1 MKIMNGKFILILLLA
16 THIFANVIANVDKQ
30 NVIEG
35 DSVTY
40 SITAD
45 GNKITFPNIDKIAGF
60 DVEAVSNSQSISII
74 NGNYQKK
81 LTRSW
86 SFTPLKSITIPSYTV
101 KVDNKEYQTKPIK
114 ISVVKD
120 SKLNKNFKLEIN
132 ASKEAIV
139 GYPSLVDI
147 KFYQKTNAQVSAVQM
162 ILPKGD
168 FELKQVGKESDY
180 FDGVYKVS
188 EVKYFLIPKKEGII
202 HFSVALKLGFAKPAI
217 DAFGFVTQV
226 MQYKMLAK
234 KMDIEVKKV
243 YDGIIGNFKI
253 SINVDKTK
261 VKENKAVNGKLIIEG
276 SGDLSNLSDIKIDI
290 PNATIYDNKPKITQT
305 IKDNKI
311 YSQYE
316 KSFVVLADDNYTIPP
331 VEISYYDI
339 KEKKLKNI
347 STKSIFVEVI
357 KDKTR
362 VVVNNINHNKPKIQ
376 VQTKIVT
383 KYKTNYLL
391 ILSVF
396 ILGVIVGYLL
406 SFIKIKK
413 EFKLPANLYNKL
425 LPYADNPQI
434 KTILEKLYN
443 KEKLT
448 KEEKQ
453 YIKEFFENKRSAKN
467 QRT

>member
-1 MKIMNGKFILILLLA
+1 MKIINGKFIFLLLLV
-16 THIFANVIANVDKQ
+16 TNIFANVVAKVDKQ

-35 DSVTY
+35 DGVTY
-40 SITAD
+40 SIIAD
-45 GNKITFPNIDKIAGF
+45 GNNITFPKIDKIAGF
-60 DVEAVSNSQSISII
+60 NIESVSNSQSISII

-81 LTRSW
+81 LIRSW
-86 SFTPLKSITIPSYTV
+86 SFTPLKSITIPSYSV
-101 KVDNKEYQTKPIK
+101 KVDNKEYHTKPIK
-114 ISVVKD
+114 INVVKD

-132 ASKEAIV
+132 ASKEAMV
-139 GYPSLVDI
+139 GYPTLVDI
-147 KFYQKTNAQVSAVQM
+147 KFYQKTNAKVSAVQM

-168 FELKQVGKESDY
+168 FTLKQVGKESDY
-180 FDGVYKVS
+180 FDGVYKVA
-188 EVKYFLIPKKEGII
+188 EVKYLLIPKSEGVI

-217 DAFGFVTQV
+217 DSFGFVTQV
-226 MQYKMLAK
+226 MRYKTLAK
-234 KMDIEVKKV
+234 NIDIKVKKV
-243 YDGIIGNFKI
+243 YDGVIGDFKI
-253 SINVDKTK
+253 FMNLDKTK
-261 VKENKAVNGKLIIEG
+261 VKTNKPVNGKLIIKG
-276 SGDLSNLSDIKIDI
+276 YGDLNNLSDIKIDI

-311 YSQYE
+311 YSKYE

-339 KEKKLKNI
+339 KTKKVKNI
-347 STKSIFVEVI
+347 STKPVFVEVI
-357 KDKTR
+357 KNKNR
-362 VVVNNINHNKPKIQ
+362 VVVNNIDNNKSKIQ

-391 ILSVF
+391 ILSIF

-425 LPYADNPQI
+425 LPYADNPKI

-443 KEKLT
+443 KEKLN

-453 YIKEFFENKRSAKN
+453 FIKEFFENKRSIKN
-467 QRT
+467 